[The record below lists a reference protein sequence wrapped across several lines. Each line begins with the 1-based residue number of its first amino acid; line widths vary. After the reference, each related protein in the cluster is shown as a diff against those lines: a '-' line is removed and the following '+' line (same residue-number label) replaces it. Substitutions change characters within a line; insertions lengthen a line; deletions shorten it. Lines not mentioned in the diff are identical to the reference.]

1 LKKIL
6 KLFLLWKY
14 YAVKKIEATIRKQE
28 LLCIEAAAGPTGF
41 AVFGASG
48 DLAYRKLYPSIY
60 ELYRR
65 DLMSDHFYVLGCGR
79 SEYSDSSFRDS
90 VEEALR
96 QDLAHFDE
104 TKLKS
109 FVEHFFYISGA
120 YEDDAFYRAICPR
133 LQSLDE
139 QFNVSGARVFYLS
152 VPPFLYEPIAEKI
165 GQMKLQC
172 PAASGHLQA
181 VRLVIEK
188 PFGKDLKSAQH
199 LDATLHRH
207 FDESQIYRIDH
218 YLGKETVQ
226 NLLIFRFANSIFEPV
241 WNRNFIEHV
250 QITVAEE
257 VGVEHRAGYYDTS
270 GALRDM
276 FQNHL
281 LQMLSL
287 VAMEP
292 PVSFDA
298 DRIRDEKVKLL
309 RSVRQLTPADVDRY
323 FVRGQYASGS
333 VDNEQMK
340 GYLDE
345 KGVPQDSATETFAA
359 GKLFVDNWRWNGVP
373 FYLRTGKRLRKKLTE
388 ILITFKTVPHS
399 MFRAGGLEDLPAN
412 VLRFQIQPAEGMYL
426 SLQAKRPGSKIC
438 MSTLEME
445 VDYQKVFGVKMPE
458 SYQRLLLDCMLGDQ
472 TLFTRH
478 DSILASW
485 EILAPVLESWSQQKT
500 IEPYSAGGSGP
511 SSQQKLWDGSGSH
524 WSSL

>member
-1 LKKIL
+1 M
-6 KLFLLWKY
+6 
-14 YAVKKIEATIRKQE
+14 KKIEATIRNQE

-48 DLAYRKLYPSIY
+48 DLAYRKLYPSLY

-79 SEYSDSSFRDS
+79 SEYSDDAFRDS
-90 VEEALR
+90 VEEKLR
-96 QDLAHFDE
+96 QEVDSPDDE
-104 TKLKS
+104 KLRS
-109 FVEHFFYISGA
+109 FVQHFSYVSGS
-120 YEDDAFYRAICPR
+120 YEDIGFYQAICQR

-139 QFNVSGARVFYLS
+139 QFNVSGARIFYLS

-172 PAASGHLQA
+172 PAASGRIQA

-188 PFGKDLKSAQH
+188 PFGKDLNSALH

-226 NLLIFRFANSIFEPV
+226 NLLIFRFANSIFEPI
-241 WNRNFIEHV
+241 WNRNYIEHV
-250 QITVAEE
+250 QITAAEE

-281 LQMLSL
+281 LQILSL

-292 PVSFDA
+292 PVSFEA

-309 RSVRQLTPADVDRY
+309 RSVRQLTSADVDRY
-323 FVRGQYASGS
+323 FVRGQYAPGT
-333 VDNEQMK
+333 VDGK
-340 GYLDE
+340 RARGYLDE
-345 KGVPQDSATETFAA
+345 EGVPKDSLTETFVA

-373 FYLRTGKRLRKKLTE
+373 FYLRTGKRLGRKLTE

-399 MFRAGGLEDLPAN
+399 MFRAGGLDDLPAN

-438 MSTLEME
+438 MSSLEMA
-445 VDYQKVFGVKMPE
+445 VDYQTVFGVKMPAA
-458 SYQRLLLDCMLGDQ
+458 YQRLLLDCMLGDQ

-485 EILAPVLESWSQQKT
+485 QILAPVLELWQRQKQIESYPAGSSGPISQQT
-500 IEPYSAGGSGP
+500 
-511 SSQQKLWDGSGSH
+511 LWNGLGAA
-524 WSSL
+524 WSPL